1 MPAGHQLASKA
12 RWLLLSDIHFKVN
25 DLDRIVQT
33 SQWIASLPQR
43 YNIQRAVICGDLL
56 TSRTQQPTHVLSA
69 CYRFLGQ
76 LSDQIPHL
84 NVILGN
90 HDLAYKRE
98 YTTTALDALDMRR
111 LSRHITLHSA
121 VSHQV
126 WDGRRVLVLP
136 FREDQRELTAAVA
149 ALPAQEAAET
159 AAFAHLA
166 IHKAVLQRYAV
177 DQVTGERRSCPAY
190 RGYTGPGEFRTLART
205 FTGHFH
211 SPQTILQSPQD
222 QLPVDDEARLQGSVT
237 YLGAPLQMTWS
248 DLYDAQR
255 GVTLLDP
262 ETMDTEVLVNPH
274 AVGFVTADLHDV
286 LQDRVDAATVTDK
299 HVMLLGERTQVQHV
313 VARDKLLQLGAR
325 NVRNWNP
332 IRASQIQSGGLMVP
346 HGLGATASPGDVR
359 VEERT
364 EALPPPPPPKKDPIP
379 PETTEDFQPLD
390 FAQLLE
396 AFSANL
402 QLPKPLENRRAEL
415 IHVGRCLVRKTS
427 GSENGNGK
435 LSYTDILDVSKSAG
449 EDSNVSSVQ
458 HRAEPGMSRIFVA
471 KLHSLSLTN
480 FLGVRDT
487 LAINFSELPHA
498 LTFITGANG
507 SGKSTLLE
515 AVVWCQFGRCVR
527 AGLAVNDVVNDATG
541 RGCEVTLA
549 FENGYSITRYRKH
562 REHGNR
568 VVVSLHGVPQL
579 QYEKGDAR
587 STQEAIEDLLGTD
600 YDTYVRTVILGPES
614 AVGFLSS
621 TALQRRD
628 LIESMLGLGR
638 LEAQRDLS
646 RQMIREI
653 DSELA
658 DLQTKQKGLK
668 QVMDHID
675 GTIKTLKEQHG
686 GALLQIDRIA
696 RDIEKAQQTRLDTEP
711 RKEQDRKVLSKPE
724 ADPEEGDCIA
734 RKLQDFE
741 ERIKSVRHYL
751 HTMKPTIRETD
762 IVISFRRERT
772 IHEHTRQVAERLL
785 SEATA
790 ALDSHKSVIPKASW
804 WSYTLGSVRKY
815 LQPLFPS
822 KYATLDRSYAH
833 RSAWS
838 QYVSHLIQYLVKPVI
853 ALEKRLG
860 ILHARSMNNN
870 KAMMHWLATS
880 RDLLDKV
887 SAAERYYDMANIR
900 WRKAAKTVA
909 KRFEIPKRRVH
920 RADRISTDDVR
931 GLREQY
937 AHSTNHLND
946 LNTQKADWFKKLI
959 KYQRLME
966 EDIRRKREQEVAQ
979 VLSDRLYQEKL
990 KELQRSRDSKQEV
1003 ADVYSQRL
1011 TAEQVSRGDLAAK
1024 FASLGAAVEKRGE
1037 ARELFAFWDAAFNKP
1052 RSSTA
1057 TASSQGSAANANSST
1072 TMTNFRA
1079 YVLEQSLGEV
1089 NTVATEIL
1097 ASLYQDTRHA
1107 RDTAAGMLKHIF
1119 ASTLGGDNAESS
1131 TPSSTDNEEDNDDEE
1146 EEVKKKGKKK
1156 KKEESSNIP
1165 SDRLLDSTSLGVT
1178 PALAYAKRSG
1188 GERKRIDLALF
1199 FALALV
1205 GQGRG
1210 AHRARYL
1217 LVDEVF
1223 DSLDPAGQAAV
1234 ARWCRYLLGRVD
1246 FVAVVT
1252 HSEILPK
1259 LAGGADGDDS
1269 AGLVVWRARMGRRGT
1284 VLDRD

>member
-1 MPAGHQLASKA
+1 MPAGQQLASKA
-12 RWLLLSDIHFKVN
+12 RWLLLSDIHFKVH

-56 TSRTQQPTHVLSA
+56 TTRTQQPTHVLSA

-98 YTTTALDALDMRR
+98 YTTTALDALNIRR

-136 FREDQRELTAAVA
+136 FREDQRELTEAVA

-159 AAFAHLA
+159 VAFAHLA

-177 DQVTGERRSCPAY
+177 DQVTGESRPCPAY

-211 SPQTILQSPQD
+211 SPQTILQSPQG
-222 QLPVDDEARLQGSVT
+222 QLPVEDEAARLQGSVT
-237 YLGAPLQMTWS
+237 YLGAPLQMTWA

-262 ETMDTEVLVNPH
+262 ETLEQEVLVNPH
-274 AVGFVTADLHDV
+274 AVGFVTADLRDV
-286 LQDRVDAATVTDK
+286 LQDRVDAATVSDK

-313 VARDKLLQLGAR
+313 VTRDKLLQLGAR
-325 NVRNWNP
+325 GMHE
-332 IRASQIQSGGLMVP
+332 SKSGPKRCP
-346 HGLGATASPGDVR
+346 H
-359 VEERT
+359 
-364 EALPPPPPPKKDPIP
+364 PPPPKKDPIP
-379 PETTEDFQPLD
+379 PEATEDFQPLD

-396 AFSANL
+396 AYSANL
-402 QLPKPLENRRAEL
+402 QLPKPLEARRAEL

-427 GSENGNGK
+427 GSESGNGK

-480 FLGVRDT
+480 FLGVRET

-549 FENGYSITRYRKH
+549 FENGYGITRYRKH

-638 LEAQRDLS
+638 LEAQRDLT

-653 DSELA
+653 DSEQA
-658 DLQTKQKGLK
+658 ELQTKQKGLK

-675 GTIKTLKEQHG
+675 GTIKTLKIMMG
-686 GALLQIDRIA
+686 RY
-696 RDIEKAQQTRLDTEP
+696 TRLETEP

-724 ADPEEGDCIA
+724 ADPEEGSHIA
-734 RKLQDFE
+734 ARLHDLE

-772 IHEHTRQVAERLL
+772 VHEHTRQVAERLL

-790 ALDSHKSVIPKASW
+790 ALDSHKSVIPKTSW
-804 WSYTLGSVRKY
+804 WSYTLGSIRKY
-815 LQPLFPS
+815 LQPLLPS
-822 KYATLDRSYAH
+822 KYATLEGSAH
-833 RSAWS
+833 RTAWS
-838 QYVSHLIQYLVKPVI
+838 RYVSHLVQYLVKPVI

-860 ILHARSMNNN
+860 ILHRNSMNSN

-880 RDLLDKV
+880 RDLLHKV
-887 SAAERYYDMANIR
+887 SAAEQYYDMANIR

-909 KRFEIPKRRVH
+909 KRFGIPKRLVH
-920 RADRISTDDVR
+920 RADRITEDGVR
-931 GLREQY
+931 GFREQY

-946 LNTQKADWFKKLI
+946 LNTQKAEWLKKLI
-959 KYQRLME
+959 KYQRLVE
-966 EDIRRKREQEVAQ
+966 EDTRRKREQEAAQ
-979 VLSDRLYQEKL
+979 VLSDRLYREKL
-990 KELQRSRDSKQEV
+990 QELQRSRDSKREV

-1011 TAEQVSRGDLAAK
+1011 TAEQASRGHLAAK
-1024 FASLGAAVEKRGE
+1024 FASLGAAVEKRGD
-1037 ARELFAFWDAAFNKP
+1037 ARELFAFWDSAFNKP

-1057 TASSQGSAANANSST
+1057 TASSQGSAANANSNSTT

-1119 ASTLGGDNAESS
+1119 ASTPGGDNAESS
-1131 TPSSTDNEEDNDDEE
+1131 TFSSSDNEEENDDEE
-1146 EEVKKKGKKK
+1146 EEAKKKGKKK
-1156 KKEESSNIP
+1156 KKEESTTP

-1205 GQGRG
+1205 GQSRG

-1269 AGLVVWRARMGRRGT
+1269 TGLVVWRARMGRRGT
-1284 VLDRD
+1284 VLDRDQ

>member
-1 MPAGHQLASKA
+1 MPAGPSASKA
-12 RWLLLSDIHFKVN
+12 RWLLFSDIHFKVN

-43 YNIQRAVICGDLL
+43 YKIQRAVICGDLL
-56 TSRTQQPTHVLSA
+56 TSRNQQPTHVLSA

-111 LSRHITLHSA
+111 LSRHITLHSS

-126 WDGRRVLVLP
+126 WEGRRVLVLP

-149 ALPAQEAAET
+149 ALPAQDAAET
-159 AAFAHLA
+159 VAFAHLA

-177 DQVTGERRSCPAY
+177 DQVTGEKRPCP
-190 RGYTGPGEFRTLART
+190 GYNGLTGPGEFRNLART

-211 SPQTILQSPQD
+211 SRQTIMQ
-222 QLPVDDEARLQGSVT
+222 QLPPQEGQLIPTDHGEAARLQGSVS
-237 YLGAPLQMTWS
+237 YLGAPLQMTWA

-262 ETMDTEVLVNPH
+262 ETLDQELLVNPH
-274 AVGFVTADLHDV
+274 TVGFVTADLQDV
-286 LQDRVDAATVTDK
+286 LQDRVEAATVLDK

-325 NVRNWNP
+325 GVRNWNP
-332 IRASQIQSGGLMVP
+332 IRASQQHSGDHPMPTP
-346 HGLGATASPGDVR
+346 HGLGATASPGDAQ
-359 VEERT
+359 VET
-364 EALPPPPPPKKDPIP
+364 PKPTPPKQNPVP
-379 PETTEDFQPLD
+379 LETHSEEDFQPLN

-396 AFSANL
+396 EYSANL
-402 QLPKPLENRRAEL
+402 QLPKSLEDRRMEL

-427 GSENGNGK
+427 GPDSSSGNK

-449 EDSNVSSVQ
+449 ESNNVSSVH

-480 FLGVRDT
+480 FLGVRET
-487 LAINFSELPHA
+487 LAINFQELPHA

-515 AVVWCQFGRCVR
+515 AIVWCQFGRCVR
-527 AGLAVNDVVNDATG
+527 AGLAVNDVVNDTTG
-541 RGCEVTLA
+541 RGCEVTVT

-562 REHGNR
+562 KEHSNR
-568 VVVSLHGVPQL
+568 VIVSLNGVPQL

-638 LEAQRDLS
+638 LEAQRDLT
-646 RQMIREI
+646 RQMMREI
-653 DSELA
+653 DSEQA
-658 DLQTKQKGLK
+658 ELQTEQKGLK
-668 QVMDHID
+668 QIMDHID
-675 GTIKTLKEQHG
+675 GNIKTLRERHSG
-686 GALLQIDRIA
+686 ELLQIAKIT
-696 RDIEKAQQTRLDTEP
+696 RDIEKAQETQLETEP
-711 RKEQDRKVLSKPE
+711 RKEKQRRVFAEQE
-724 ADPEEGDCIA
+724 ADPEEGSYIKGRLHD
-734 RKLQDFE
+734 LE
-741 ERIKSVRHYL
+741 ERIKSVRHNL

-762 IVISFRRERT
+762 IVVSFLRERL
-772 IHEHTRQVAERLL
+772 IYEHARQNAERLV
-785 SEATA
+785 SEAKA
-790 ALDSHKSVIPKASW
+790 ALDRHTTVIPKASW
-804 WSYTLGSVRKY
+804 WSYTLGSVRKF
-815 LQPLFPS
+815 LQPLFTG
-822 KYATLDRSYAH
+822 KRMRVDKNAH
-833 RSAWS
+833 RTAWPRF
-838 QYVSHLIQYLVKPVI
+838 VSHLVQWLLKPVEV
-853 ALEKRLG
+853 LERGLG
-860 ILHARSMNNN
+860 VIHCRSLNNN
-870 KAMMHWLATS
+870 KPLIHWLATS
-880 RDLLDKV
+880 QHLQAKV
-887 SAAERYYDMANIR
+887 SDAETFYDVANIK
-900 WRKAAKTVA
+900 WRKAANTVA
-909 KRFEIPKRRVH
+909 KRFGIPKRRVH
-920 RADRISTDDVR
+920 RADRLTADDVR
-931 GLREQY
+931 TYRERY
-937 AHSTNHLND
+937 ANYTDSLKD
-946 LNTQKADWFKKLI
+946 LETKKSEWT
-959 KYQRLME
+959 KKQAKHQRQWD
-966 EDIRRKREQEVAQ
+966 EDLRRKREQDAAQ
-979 VLSDRLYQEKL
+979 ATSDMTYSAMLQ
-990 KELQRSRDSKQEV
+990 ELQRSREKRQEV
-1003 ADVYSQRL
+1003 AAVYSQQIA
-1011 TAEQVSRGDLAAK
+1011 AELASRSDLAAK
-1024 FASLGAAVEKRGE
+1024 YAARGAEAEKRDQ

-1052 RSSTA
+1052 RSSTTA
-1057 TASSQGSAANANSST
+1057 ASSQGAANST

-1119 ASTLGGDNAESS
+1119 ASALDGNNEEGS
-1131 TPSSTDNEEDNDDEE
+1131 TRSLSSTDGDHDDKDEE
-1146 EEVKKKGKKK
+1146 TKKKT
-1156 KKEESSNIP
+1156 KKEDSIP
-1165 SDRLLDSTSLGVT
+1165 SSRLLDSTSLGVT
-1178 PALAYAKRSG
+1178 SALAYAKRSG

-1259 LAGGADGDDS
+1259 LAAAAEGDEGG
-1269 AGLVVWRARMGRRGT
+1269 GLVVWRARMGKGGT
-1284 VLDRD
+1284 VLDRDQ

>member
-1 MPAGHQLASKA
+1 MPVGQLASKA
-12 RWLLLSDIHFKVN
+12 RWLLLSDVHFKVH
-25 DLDRIVQT
+25 DLDRVVQT

-43 YNIQRAVICGDLL
+43 YNIQRAIICGDLL
-56 TSRTQQPTHVLSA
+56 TSRTTQPTHVLSA

-76 LSDQIPHL
+76 LSDQVPHL

-111 LSRHITLHSA
+111 LSKHITLHSA
-121 VSHQV
+121 VSQQI

-149 ALPAQEAAET
+149 GLPAQDAAET
-159 AAFAHLA
+159 VAFAHLA

-177 DQVTGERRSCPAY
+177 DQVTGERRPCPAY
-190 RGYTGPGEFRTLART
+190 KGLTGPGEFRRLART

-211 SPQTILQSPQD
+211 SRQTIVQSPQD
-222 QLPVDDEARLQGSVT
+222 KLPVEDEAGRLPGSVT
-237 YLGAPLQMTWS
+237 YLGAPLQMTWA
-248 DLYDAQR
+248 DLYDTQR

-262 ETMDTEVLVNPH
+262 ETLDQELLVNPH

-286 LQDRVDAATVTDK
+286 LQDRVDAAAVADK

-313 VARDKLLQLGAR
+313 VARDKLLLLGAR
-325 NVRNWNP
+325 GVRNWNP
-332 IRASQIQSGGLMVP
+332 IRASHQQYGGPMIP
-346 HGLGATASPGDVR
+346 HGLGATASPGDAR
-359 VEERT
+359 VEARAET
-364 EALPPPPPPKKDPIP
+364 QLKMPPPKKDPTP
-379 PETTEDFQPLD
+379 QETATEEFQPLD

-396 AFSANL
+396 AYSVNL
-402 QLPKPLENRRAEL
+402 QLPKPLEDRRAEL
-415 IHVGRCLVRKTS
+415 IHVGRCLVRKAS
-427 GSENGNGK
+427 GPENGNSK
-435 LSYTDILDVSKSAG
+435 ISYTDILDVSQSAR
-449 EDSNVSSVQ
+449 ESNDVSSVQ

-471 KLHSLSLTN
+471 KLDSLSLTN
-480 FLGVRDT
+480 FLGVRET
-487 LAINFSELPHA
+487 LAIDFHKLPHA

-515 AVVWCQFGRCVR
+515 AIVWCQFGRCVR

-541 RGCEVTLA
+541 RGCEVTLT

-562 REHGNR
+562 KEHGNR

-579 QYEKGDAR
+579 EYEKGDAR

-638 LEAQRDLS
+638 LEAQRDLT

-653 DSELA
+653 DSEQA
-658 DLQTKQKGLK
+658 ELQTKQKGLK

-675 GTIKTLKEQHG
+675 GTIKTLKGEHS
-686 GALLQIDRIA
+686 AAVLQIAKITRT
-696 RDIEKAQQTRLDTEP
+696 IEKEQATRLEQEP
-711 RKEQDRKVLSKPE
+711 RREQERRMLAKRE
-724 ADPEEGDCIA
+724 ADPEEGSYIEG
-734 RKLQDFE
+734 KLHDLE
-741 ERIKSVRHYL
+741 ERIKVVRHYL
-751 HTMKPTIRETD
+751 HTIKPTIRETD
-762 IVISFRRERT
+762 IVAAFRRERLV
-772 IHEHTRQVAERLL
+772 HERAQQKAELEISEADVAVERHRLL
-785 SEATA
+785 R
-790 ALDSHKSVIPKASW
+790 PGASW
-804 WSYTLGSVRKY
+804 WGTTLGSVRKR
-815 LQPLFPS
+815 LQPFLKHTKTRVYESAHHTAWSWYVSYLVQCLLRPVEVLERGLGMLES
-822 KYATLDRSYAH
+822 RTGNNNQALKPWYATY
-833 RSAWS
+833 
-838 QYVSHLIQYLVKPVI
+838 Q
-853 ALEKRLG
+853 
-860 ILHARSMNNN
+860 
-870 KAMMHWLATS
+870 
-880 RDLLDKV
+880 DLLAKTTD
-887 SAAERYYDMANIR
+887 AQRNHDMANIK

-909 KRFEIPKRRVH
+909 KRFGIPKRRVH
-920 RADRISTDDVR
+920 RADRITADEVRVFRERHAYSTS
-931 GLREQY
+931 Q
-937 AHSTNHLND
+937 LNELTAQKEEWAKKQAKHQRQRDED
-946 LNTQKADWFKKLI
+946 L
-959 KYQRLME
+959 
-966 EDIRRKREQEVAQ
+966 RRKREQEAAQ
-979 VLSDRLYQEKL
+979 AKSDRMYEAMISD
-990 KELQRSRDSKQEV
+990 LQRSRESKREV
-1003 ADVYSQRL
+1003 AAVYSQRIA
-1011 TAEQVSRGDLAAK
+1011 AEQASRGDLAAK
-1024 FASLGAAVEKRGE
+1024 SAALGAAAEKRDQ

-1057 TASSQGSAANANSST
+1057 TASSQGTTNA

-1107 RDTAAGMLKHIF
+1107 RDTAEGMLKHIF
-1119 ASTLGGDNAESS
+1119 ASTLGGN
-1131 TPSSTDNEEDNDDEE
+1131 NEESPASSSSDQDDNDDGGREE
-1146 EEVKKKGKKK
+1146 KKGSSKKK
-1156 KKEESSNIP
+1156 KKEEESTVPAS
-1165 SDRLLDSTSLGVT
+1165 RLLDSTSLGVT

-1252 HSEILPK
+1252 HSEILPR
-1259 LAGGADGDDS
+1259 LAGGGAEGGDDGG
-1269 AGLVVWRARMGRRGT
+1269 APGLVVWRARMGEGGT
-1284 VLDRD
+1284 VLEKDQ

>member
-1 MPAGHQLASKA
+1 MPAGQLASKA
-12 RWLLLSDIHFKVN
+12 RWLLLSDIHFKVH

-43 YNIQRAVICGDLL
+43 YNIQRAIICGDLL

-98 YTTTALDALDMRR
+98 YTTTALDALDMHR
-111 LSRHITLHSA
+111 LSSHITLHSS
-121 VSHQV
+121 VSQQV

-149 ALPAQEAAET
+149 GLPAQDAAET
-159 AAFAHLA
+159 VAFAHLA

-177 DQVTGERRSCPAY
+177 DQVTGQRRPCPAY
-190 RGYTGPGEFRTLART
+190 KGLTGPGEFRTLART

-211 SPQTILQSPQD
+211 SRQTIVQSPQD
-222 QLPVDDEARLQGSVT
+222 QLPAGDEAGRLPGSVT
-237 YLGAPLQMTWS
+237 YLGAPLQMTWA
-248 DLYDAQR
+248 DLYDIQR

-262 ETMDTEVLVNPH
+262 ETLDQELLVNPH

-286 LQDRVDAATVTDK
+286 LQDRVDGAAVSDK
-299 HVMLLGERTQVQHV
+299 HVMLLGERTQMQHV
-313 VARDKLLQLGAR
+313 VARDKLLLLGAR
-325 NVRNWNP
+325 GVRNWNP
-332 IRASQIQSGGLMVP
+332 IRASQQQSRGPMIP
-346 HGLGATASPGDVR
+346 HGLGATASPGDARIETR
-359 VEERT
+359 VE
-364 EALPPPPPPKKDPIP
+364 APPPKRGPIAL
-379 PETTEDFQPLD
+379 EIHSQEEFKPLD

-396 AFSANL
+396 AYSANL
-402 QLPKPLENRRAEL
+402 QLPKPLEARRAEL
-415 IHVGRCLVRKTS
+415 IHVGRCLVRKASGPETS
-427 GSENGNGK
+427 GGNK
-435 LSYTDILDVSKSAG
+435 LSYTDILDVSQSAW
-449 EDSNVSSVQ
+449 ESNKVSSVQ
-458 HRAEPGMSRIFVA
+458 HRAEPGMTRIFVA

-480 FLGVRDT
+480 FLGVRET
-487 LAINFSELPHA
+487 LAIDFHELPHA

-515 AVVWCQFGRCVR
+515 AIVWCQFGRCVR

-541 RGCEVTLA
+541 RGCEVTLT

-562 REHGNR
+562 KDHGNR

-638 LEAQRDLS
+638 LEAQRDLT

-653 DSELA
+653 DSEQA
-658 DLQTKQKGLK
+658 ELQTKQKGLR
-668 QVMDHID
+668 QVMDHIA
-675 GTIKTLKEQHG
+675 GTIKTMKEEHSR
-686 GALLQIDRIA
+686 ALLQIAKITRT
-696 RDIEKAQQTRLDTEP
+696 IEKEQAARLEQEP
-711 RKEQDRKVLSKPE
+711 RKEQERRMLAKNE
-724 ADPEEGDCIA
+724 ADPEKGSYIEGRLHD
-734 RKLQDFE
+734 LE

-751 HTMKPTIRETD
+751 RTMEPTMRETD
-762 IVISFRRERT
+762 IVVAFRRERLV
-772 IHEHTRQVAERLL
+772 HGHTREIAERLV

-790 ALDSHKSVIPKASW
+790 ALDSHTALISKARW
-804 WSYTLGSVRKY
+804 WSYALGSVRKY
-815 LQPLFPS
+815 VQPFLTGMQMKVNGSAQRP
-822 KYATLDRSYAH
+822 
-833 RSAWS
+833 AWS
-838 QYVSHLIQYLVKPVI
+838 RFLSRLVQSLLRPVI

-860 ILHARSMNNN
+860 ILQRRSMNNN
-870 KAMMHWLATS
+870 KAMMHWLATC
-880 RDLLDKV
+880 RHLRAKV
-887 SAAERYYDMANIR
+887 SDAKRYYEMANIK

-909 KRFEIPKRRVH
+909 KRSGIPKRHVH
-920 RADRISTDDVR
+920 RADRITTDDVR
-931 GLREQY
+931 VFRERY
-937 AHSTNHLND
+937 ARSTNELNHL
-946 LNTQKADWFKKLI
+946 TAEKAELLKKQT
-959 KYQRLME
+959 KYQRQRD
-966 EDIRRKREQEVAQ
+966 EDLRRKRDQEAEKAKSDMTYGAMLQELRRSQESKREVA
-979 VLSDRLYQEKL
+979 E
-990 KELQRSRDSKQEV
+990 
-1003 ADVYSQRL
+1003 VYSKRIKAE
-1011 TAEQVSRGDLAAK
+1011 TASRGDLAAK
-1024 FASLGAAVEKRGE
+1024 YAALGAETEKRDQ

-1057 TASSQGSAANANSST
+1057 AASSQGAAAHAT

-1119 ASTLGGDNAESS
+1119 ASTLGGDREDTPASS
-1131 TPSSTDNEEDNDDEE
+1131 SSGHDDREKEQKSSKKRKEEENSIPSS
-1146 EEVKKKGKKK
+1146 
-1156 KKEESSNIP
+1156 
-1165 SDRLLDSTSLGVT
+1165 RLLDSTSLGVT

-1259 LAGGADGDDS
+1259 LAGEAAEGDDG
-1269 AGLVVWRARMGRRGT
+1269 APGLVVWRARMGKGGT
-1284 VLDRD
+1284 VLDRDQ